1 MKTAKPQNMVICCQR
16 CVKTWDFEAHFF
28 PGEYS
33 LACLLFVYEIYKGVL
48 RSRMAWKERNNHL
61 KDFSLQSDKI
71 FPYLLL
77 GLLSSSILRLLRPF
91 LSELILSWKLL
102 LHLWGLLKY
111 TLIKNG
117 EKGREKT
124 TWIIFANHTHERYH
138 YKSVDHSMN
147 LQTFLPLSHPPGI

>member
-1 MKTAKPQNMVICCQR
+1 MKTAKPQNMVICCQW

-61 KDFSLQSDKI
+61 RSRMAWKERNNHLKDFSLQSDKI

-77 GLLSSSILRLLRPF
+77 GLLSLSILRLLRPF
-91 LSELILSWKLL
+91 S
-102 LHLWGLLKY
+102 LWIDTLLKIAPSFVRS
-111 TLIKNG
+111 IKVHFDQ
-117 EKGREKT
+117 EWRERKGK
-124 TWIIFANHTHERYH
+124 N
-138 YKSVDHSMN
+138 N
-147 LQTFLPLSHPPGI
+147 LDNFCKPHPWKIPF

>member
-61 KDFSLQSDKI
+61 KDFSQQSDKI

-77 GLLSSSILRLLRPF
+77 GLLSLSILRLLRPF
-91 LSELILSWKLL
+91 S
-102 LHLWGLLKY
+102 LWIDTLLKIAPSFVRS
-111 TLIKNG
+111 IKVHFDQ
-117 EKGREKT
+117 EWRERKGKNNLDN
-124 TWIIFANHTHERYH
+124 FCKPHHERYH

>member
-1 MKTAKPQNMVICCQR
+1 MKTAKSQNMVICCQR

-33 LACLLFVYEIYKGVL
+33 LACLLFVNEIYKGVL

-77 GLLSSSILRLLRPF
+77 GLLSLLILRLLRPF
-91 LSELILSWKLL
+91 FSELILSWKFL

-138 YKSVDHSMN
+138 FKSVDHFMN
-147 LQTFLPLSHPPGI
+147 LQTFLPLSHPLGI